1 MGSGFFAS
9 PDRTMAPAAPR
20 LPLVLTTPTLT
31 LRDLREEDLPDLCVF
46 DADPEVTRYMSNDP
60 TDEAGSRK
68 YLERSLAAGR
78 AIPRSVHDLAITRTG
93 EPTVLGRVGFHIER
107 PEHRYASWP
116 GHQTSMS

>member
-46 DADPEVTRYMSNDP
+46 DADPEVTAMLGGGFAPAVSP
-60 TDEAGSRK
+60 
-68 YLERSLAAGR
+68 
-78 AIPRSVHDLAITRTG
+78 DL
-93 EPTVLGRVGFHIER
+93 P
-107 PEHRYASWP
+107 
-116 GHQTSMS
+116 